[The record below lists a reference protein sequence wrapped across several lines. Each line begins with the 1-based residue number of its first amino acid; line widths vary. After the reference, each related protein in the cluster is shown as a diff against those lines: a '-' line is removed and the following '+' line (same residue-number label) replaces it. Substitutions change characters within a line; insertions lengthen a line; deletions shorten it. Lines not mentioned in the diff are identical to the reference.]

1 MQTAIYCDTFGLQ
14 SFGARNSSLCDS
26 VQFLLCF
33 ILNLR
38 AISNFNGE
46 FFALRVGGGG
56 GGGGFFGGGLYLEGL
71 IIHGGAY
78 FWNFTVICVRCF
90 NLFVVDSM
98 PNPRLSDR

>member
-56 GGGGFFGGGLYLEGL
+56 GGLYLEGL

-78 FWNFTVICVRCF
+78 LWNFTVICVRCF
-90 NLFVVDSM
+90 NQFVVYSM

>member
-56 GGGGFFGGGLYLEGL
+56 GL
-71 IIHGGAY
+71 IFGGAY
-78 FWNFTVICVRCF
+78 YTWRGLFLEFYGNLCTMFQSVCCLFHAKSTFIGPLKTVVF
-90 NLFVVDSM
+90 F
-98 PNPRLSDR
+98 